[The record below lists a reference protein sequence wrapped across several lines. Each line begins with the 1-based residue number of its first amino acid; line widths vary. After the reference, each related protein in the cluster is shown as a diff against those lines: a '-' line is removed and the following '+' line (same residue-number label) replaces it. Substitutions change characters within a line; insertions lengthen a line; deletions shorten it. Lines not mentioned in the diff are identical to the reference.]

1 MEDTELRHTK
11 GGFRISQNRFS
22 GFGRSIIEIAV
33 IIFIAVSIYI
43 FMQFLG
49 LFFHKL
55 EIYMWIVKDLIELV
69 ASLLAVRSLGNGLTR
84 NLLPKYKERAISIGN
99 LFKILGYLI
108 VIVVIV
114 AFTRISTESALFG
127 GTVTGLVLGL
137 ALQPVLGNLFAG
149 LIILGTRFIKPGD
162 IITVLNWQ
170 IPYQWTPNPGYKFFS
185 PDYIAPGF
193 KGRVLEIG
201 LFSSSL
207 VIEQGQEIKI
217 PNQILLGGA
226 AIEHHTQWSDY
237 ITNILRVEIPI
248 ADIKLFESK
257 AKEVLSKFGNNA
269 EIYISEQ
276 SDKNYVIYLI
286 KITMSINEDW
296 LKVKDSILRQ
306 LIAYKQ

>member
-1 MEDTELRHTK
+1 
-11 GGFRISQNRFS
+11 
-22 GFGRSIIEIAV
+22 
-33 IIFIAVSIYI
+33 
-43 FMQFLG
+43 MQFLG

-55 EIYMWIVKDLIELV
+55 EIYMWVVKDLIELI
-69 ASLLAVRSLGNGLTR
+69 ASLVVVRILGNGIIR
-84 NLLPKYKERAISIGN
+84 HLLPKYKERAISIGN

-170 IPYQWTPNPGYKFFS
+170 IPYQWAFNPGYKFFS

-207 VIEQGQEIKI
+207 VTEQGHEIKI

-226 AIEHHTQWSDY
+226 AIEHYTQWSDY
-237 ITNILRVEIPI
+237 ITNTLRVEIPI

-296 LKVKDSILRQ
+296 LKIKDSILRQ
-306 LIAYKQ
+306 LITYKQ

>member
-1 MEDTELRHTK
+1 LEDTELRHTK

-114 AFTRISTESALFG
+114 AFSRISTESALFG

-162 IITVLNWQ
+162 IITVLNSQ
-170 IPYQWTPNPGYKFFS
+170 IPYQWAPNPGYKFFS

-306 LIAYKQ
+306 LITYKQ

>member
-170 IPYQWTPNPGYKFFS
+170 IPYQWAPNPGYKFFS

-207 VIEQGQEIKI
+207 
-217 PNQILLGGA
+217 
-226 AIEHHTQWSDY
+226 
-237 ITNILRVEIPI
+237 
-248 ADIKLFESK
+248 
-257 AKEVLSKFGNNA
+257 
-269 EIYISEQ
+269 
-276 SDKNYVIYLI
+276 
-286 KITMSINEDW
+286 
-296 LKVKDSILRQ
+296 
-306 LIAYKQ
+306 